1 MSLSD
6 FGYDILVILDDA
18 EDPLL
23 VEEIANRLSNE
34 RHGRIS
40 TGVTG
45 IHLEHALDKYVERKE
60 EGKWGIASPHHGKFS
75 PTKQPA
81 SEAEENVERKEA
93 EKEALDELGQL
104 IVRLL
109 ADSDEP
115 MLAKEIA
122 AEISESTHGIST
134 TDVNRRLY
142 NSLSSLVEKDPK
154 HQWGLVNK
162 DYEESPEDETGEAE
176 KTSRSNHTE
185 DRNGVPGRSPKA
197 EVTEELAQ
205 DNSDG
210 SSPDTEEESAGM
222 DQPVTFAPSGRAG
235 EIGARLETAKQIAL
249 FLDLSPQPLHT
260 DRLTEL
266 FEACGREVTENTVR
280 QCLKTTLDPFV
291 RREDGGYCLKDE
303 KGDAVGASTDESS
316 REERTGKSEDSGDTP
331 IDAAT
336 RASVAGRRYDYVFEN
351 RELDSPAL
359 FASQIRGGTVEITI
373 NAAHFAFD
381 SFQHVLNGETDSTES
396 TAEHQ
401 LHELLRL
408 LIVAWTEV
416 EGDLTDRRKELAEE
430 IRDDWGRAL
439 RFLLRER
446 NEQ

>member
-18 EDPLL
+18 EDPLSL
-23 VEEIANRLSNE
+23 EEIANRLSNE

-60 EGKWGIASPHHGKFS
+60 KGKWGIASPHHGKFF

-81 SEAEENVERKEA
+81 SEAEENLERDEA
-93 EKEALDELGQL
+93 EQETLDELDQL

-109 ADSDEP
+109 ADSDAP

-122 AEISESTHGIST
+122 DEISESTHGVT
-134 TDVNRRLY
+134 TKDVNRRLY

-162 DYEESPEDETGEAE
+162 DYEESPEDETGEAQE
-176 KTSRSNHTE
+176 TSRSDHPE
-185 DRNGVPGRSPKA
+185 DRNEVPGRSPKA
-197 EVTEELAQ
+197 EATEELVQ
-205 DNSDG
+205 DDSEG
-210 SSPDTEEESAGM
+210 SSSDAEDESPGM
-222 DQPVTFAPSGRAG
+222 AQTDTFAPSGRAG
-235 EIGARLETAKQIAL
+235 EIGARLETAKQIAF
-249 FLDLSPQPLHT
+249 FLDLAPQPLQA
-260 DRLTEL
+260 DRLAEL
-266 FEACGREVTENTVR
+266 FEACGRAVTENTVR

-291 RREDGGYCLKDE
+291 RQEDEGYCLKDE
-303 KGDAVGASTDESS
+303 EGDSIGASTDDSS
-316 REERTGKSEDSGDTP
+316 TEENTEKPEDSGDAP

-336 RASVAGRRYDYVFEN
+336 RASIAGRRYDYVFES

-381 SFQHVLNGETDSTES
+381 SFQHVFNGETDTTES

-401 LHELLRL
+401 FQELLRL

>member
-18 EDPLL
+18 EDPLS
-23 VEEIANRLSNE
+23 VEEIADRLSNE

-40 TGVTG
+40 TGITG
-45 IHLEHALDKYVERKE
+45 IHLEHALDKYVERKP

-75 PTKQPA
+75 PTKHPV
-81 SEAEENVERKEA
+81 SEAEENLERDEA
-93 EKEALDELGQL
+93 EQETLDELGQL

-122 AEISESTHGIST
+122 DEIAESAHGITT

-162 DYEESPEDETGEAE
+162 DYEESPEDETSEELVQDDSEGSS
-176 KTSRSNHTE
+176 TDTE
-185 DRNGVPGRSPKA
+185 D
-197 EVTEELAQ
+197 
-205 DNSDG
+205 
-210 SSPDTEEESAGM
+210 ESAGM
-222 DQPVTFAPSGRAG
+222 AQPDTFAPSGRAG

-249 FLDLSPQPLHT
+249 FLDLAPQPLQA
-260 DRLTEL
+260 DRLAEL
-266 FEACGREVTENTVR
+266 FEACGRAVAENTVR
-280 QCLKTTLDPFV
+280 RCLKTTLDPFV
-291 RREDGGYCLKDE
+291 RQEDGGYCLKDE
-303 KGDAVGASTDESS
+303 KGDAVGPSTDEAST
-316 REERTGKSEDSGDTP
+316 EERTEESEDSGDTQ

-336 RASVAGRRYDYVFEN
+336 RASVAGRRYDYVFER

-381 SFQHVLNGETDSTES
+381 SFQHVLNGETETTES

-401 LHELLRL
+401 FQELLRL

-416 EGDLTDRRKELAEE
+416 EGGLTDRRKELAEE